1 MEKNILSTT
10 MSNFKFRQ
18 RASIR
23 PFISWP
29 IYPWKKNLLSMSHQ
43 FALARSFC
51 KAKIRKLNEY
61 KNKLFDYCVSFI
73 NFGAFLKEK
82 KIFMG
87 LFNLIMKLQ
96 ARGGGGGKI
105 NQLVLLLL
113 SIGLIRTSEKK
124 RGKKLGPG
132 KKSGS

>member
-1 MEKNILSTT
+1 
-10 MSNFKFRQ
+10 MSYINV
-18 RASIR
+18 
-23 PFISWP
+23 
-29 IYPWKKNLLSMSHQ
+29 Y
-43 FALARSFC
+43 
-51 KAKIRKLNEY
+51 LNVQINAHIDEY

-73 NFGAFLKEK
+73 NFGAFQEK

-96 ARGGGGGKI
+96 ARGGRGGKI

-113 SIGLIRTSEKK
+113 SIGLIRTSEKE

>member
-1 MEKNILSTT
+1 
-10 MSNFKFRQ
+10 
-18 RASIR
+18 
-23 PFISWP
+23 
-29 IYPWKKNLLSMSHQ
+29 MSHQ

-51 KAKIRKLNEY
+51 KAKIRKLNEC

-96 ARGGGGGKI
+96 ARGGGGAK
-105 NQLVLLLL
+105 
-113 SIGLIRTSEKK
+113 LIS
-124 RGKKLGPG
+124 
-132 KKSGS
+132 